1 MILSISV
8 VLFDLGNTLLYF
20 DSDIET
26 VYPLMNQALVDEL
39 IRLGYPLTCE
49 EFTTTFI
56 KMMKDAD
63 DLGDEIWIEIPT
75 KEIVK
80 AALLM
85 LGFSDV
91 PEDHIH
97 QALEKYYAIS
107 QHHWVLE
114 EDTLFML
121 RELKKSGYKLGII
134 SNASDALDVQR
145 LLSRD
150 DLAGYFDKV
159 LISSQVGV
167 LKPHPE
173 IFHQVLEFFE
183 AEPEETAFVG
193 DTLIADI
200 AGSKHAGMHAIWITR
215 RARRPDN
222 LEYLGKIIP
231 DHQIDT
237 LAELPG
243 LLQRVS
249 AESS

>member
-1 MILSISV
+1 MTLSISV
-8 VLFDLGNTLLYF
+8 VIFDLGNTLLYL

-26 VYPLMNQALVDEL
+26 VYPLMNQALADEL
-39 IRLGYPLTCE
+39 IRLGYLLSKE
-49 EFTTTFI
+49 DFITTFI

-91 PEDHIH
+91 PEDHIR

-107 QHHWVLE
+107 QNHWVLE
-114 EDTLFML
+114 EDTISML
-121 RELKKSGYKLGII
+121 KELKENGYKLGII
-134 SNASDALDVQR
+134 SNASDALDVHR
-145 LLSRD
+145 LLCRD
-150 DLAGYFDKV
+150 DLAVFFDKV

-183 AEPEETAFVG
+183 TEPEQAAFVG

-200 AGSKHAGMHAIWITR
+200 AGSKHAGMHSIWVTR

-249 AESS
+249 AESA